1 MAQFLARLEQASQ
14 ATQSLVCIGL
24 DPDPSRMPV
33 ADVFEFNRAIV
44 DATWDLVCAYKP
56 NAAFYEAL
64 GLPGLDAMARTVAY
78 IHETAPQAVVIGDV
92 KRGDI
97 GPSGQAYAKASFDV
111 WGFDA
116 VTVNA
121 WGGLDSIA
129 PFIDYNRESSQES
142 SRENSGLGVFVW
154 CRGSNPG
161 SADLQDLMVDTREEP
176 MPVYQRLAEACKTW
190 NKLGNVGLVVGATYP
205 EQLEAVRKICP
216 DMPILIPGVGA
227 QGGDLEASVRLGT
240 DHRGR
245 LAVIS
250 SSRGI
255 IYASGG
261 ADFAEQARN
270 ETERLRLEINQILT
284 AEGWGWP

>member
-1 MAQFLARLEQASQ
+1 M
-14 ATQSLVCIGL
+14 VCVGL

-33 ADVFEFNRAIV
+33 DDVFDFNRAIV
-44 DATWDLVCAYKP
+44 NATRDLVCAYKP

-64 GLPGLDAMARTVAY
+64 GLPGMEAMARTVAY
-78 IHETAPQAVVIGDV
+78 IHEVAPEAVVIGDV

-129 PFIDYNRESSQES
+129 PFI
-142 SRENSGLGVFVW
+142 ENSDVGIFVW

-161 SADLQDLMVDTREEP
+161 SADLQDLIIDTSEGP
-176 MPVYQRLAEACKTW
+176 LPVYQKLAESCKTW

-205 EQLEAVRKICP
+205 EQLEAVRRICP

-227 QGGDLEASVRLGT
+227 QGGDLETAVRLGS

-255 IYASGG
+255 IYASSG
-261 ADFAEQARN
+261 ADFAEKA
-270 ETERLRLEINQILT
+270 RLEADSLRQSINKILMDQ
-284 AEGWGWP
+284 GLGWP

>member
-1 MAQFLARLEQASQ
+1 MPQLLTRIEQASQ
-14 ATQSLVCIGL
+14 ATQSLVCVGL
-24 DPDPSRMPV
+24 DPEPSRMPV
-33 ADVFEFNRAIV
+33 DDVFEFNRAIV
-44 DATWDLVCAYKP
+44 DATRDLVCAYKP

-64 GLPGLDAMARTVAY
+64 GLPGMEAMARTVAY
-78 IHETAPQAVVIGDV
+78 IHQNAPEAVVIGDL

-97 GPSGQAYAKASFDV
+97 GPSGQAYARASFDV

-129 PFIDYNRESSQES
+129 PFIEISDV
-142 SRENSGLGVFVW
+142 GIFVW

-161 SADLQDLMVDTREEP
+161 SADLQDLIVDTP
-176 MPVYQRLAEACKTW
+176 QGPLPVYQKLAESCKTW

-205 EQLEAVRKICP
+205 EQLEAVRHICP

-227 QGGDLEASVRLGT
+227 QGGDLETAVRLGS
-240 DHRGR
+240 DQRGR

-255 IYASGG
+255 IYASTG
-261 ADFAEQARN
+261 ADFAEKARS
-270 ETERLRLEINQILT
+270 EADRLRQSINKILMDQ
-284 AEGWGWP
+284 GLGWP